1 MVRRRRLA
9 RRRDAVT
16 YHIERADLCAE
27 RRHRRRAL
35 GCRPGT
41 GSRVGLLNFLLNFVP
56 LIGNIVG
63 VVPPTLYAVVQF
75 QNASMLALMW
85 GLAGALLAYR

>member
-1 MVRRRRLA
+1 M
-9 RRRDAVT
+9 
-16 YHIERADLCAE
+16 
-27 RRHRRRAL
+27 
-35 GCRPGT
+35 
-41 GSRVGLLNFLLNFVP
+41 GLLNFLLNFVP

-75 QNASMLALMW
+75 QNASMLALVW